1 MHATTTPG
9 LLGLLLLGIVQGLT
23 EFLPVSSSGH
33 LVVLQRI
40 VEVGEQAVLTDL
52 VLHVGTLVPAL
63 WFFRA
68 DVASVFR
75 DAFAGEG
82 PFLRRPGVHLA
93 VLVLAATVPTAIIGL
108 AFEDVFE
115 ALFSAPLAV
124 APAFLVTAGLL
135 WATPRRED
143 GTLDLL
149 DVHPGRAALIG
160 LAQGFAITPGISRSG
175 TTIAVALLLGLRRE
189 VAIKLSFLMS
199 VPAIV
204 GALLLKSRDVVPG
217 QVEVLPLVVGAL
229 GAAIS
234 GYLALAWLVKLVHEG
249 GLGRFSYYLFGAALM
264 AVAVG
269 VFVPA

>member
-1 MHATTTPG
+1 MTA

-40 VEVGEQAVLTDL
+40 VDVGEQAVLTDL

-68 DVASVFR
+68 DVVGVVR
-75 DAFAGEG
+75 DTFAGQG
-82 PFLRRPGVHLA
+82 PFLKRPGVHLA

-108 AFEDVFE
+108 TFEDLFE
-115 ALFSAPLAV
+115 ALFNEPLAV

-135 WATPRRED
+135 WATPRTED

-204 GALLLKSRDVVPG
+204 GALILKSRDVVPG
-217 QVEVLPLVVGAL
+217 EVDPLPLVVGAL
-229 GAAIS
+229 GAAVS

-249 GLGRFSYYLFGAALM
+249 DRKS
-264 AVAVG
+264 VV
-269 VFVPA
+269 